1 MLNALGTLPVPP
13 APQPHPGEN
22 VCPIQF
28 TVEGRII
35 VSPPCPDY
43 ATLCQ
48 FPNLSESHISHLQNR
63 KQSFLP
69 SWQGDHCLNGMPI
82 KRLLLE
88 LNDGVRD
95 EKRGVLIQFS
105 VILFLLCLQF
115 TVASKL
121 QLHLQSNKVDLP
133 QERFCLVWIF
143 LFSNH
148 NCLPPF
154 TGKAGRTFLG
164 SLGN

>member
-13 APQPHPGEN
+13 APQPHPGGN
-22 VCPIQF
+22 VCPVQF

-35 VSPPCPDY
+35 VPSPRPDY
-43 ATLCQ
+43 ATLYQ

-69 SWQGDHCLNGMPI
+69 SQQDDNSLNGMPI
-82 KRLLLE
+82 KHLLLG
-88 LNDGVRD
+88 LNDGVID

-105 VILFLLCLQF
+105 VILFLLS
-115 TVASKL
+115 ASKL
-121 QLHLQSNKVDLP
+121 QLHLQFKKVDLP

-143 LFSNH
+143 LFSDH
-148 NCLPPF
+148 NCLPSL

-164 SLGN
+164 SFGG